1 MVTRSRAIFRWLSNI
16 IRLSQSLNLPLL
28 WACHFSHNIRCLPF
42 HGEVEI
48 FRGCLVRLGSSAGG
62 PWLVCLL
69 SLLAGPCPL
78 RVVIIRRL
86 LPNIPSRTGHQ
97 VWGFCLTLVNMFLK
111 NIHLLSMLVLNRAL
125 FFPHVLC
132 ILYAPTRNAKSI
144 YIIII
149 TSDINM

>member
-48 FRGCLVRLGSSAGG
+48 FRGVFGQAGEFCWG

-86 LPNIPSRTGHQ
+86 LPNIPSRTGRQ
-97 VWGFCLTLVNMFLK
+97 VRGFCLTLVNMFLK
-111 NIHLLSMLVLNRAL
+111 NILLLSMLVLNRAL
-125 FFPHVLC
+125 FSPHVLC